1 MPKNKQKHKNRNAF
15 QKRKS
20 SASSALNTFRF
31 SRPVI
36 IIAAVSLLTLLAAAN
51 IQTTR
56 NLTAN
61 AQASV
66 LGDNED
72 KDEGKQKEEKKEES
86 KSGSSKEE
94 RIQEEQRDNRGS
106 SGSQKS
112 GSSNVFKTQSVSPKP
127 TSSNSLVPSSIEVS
141 PTDIDEVDNEDEDE
155 NEQETE
161 LVTADG
167 QKIKTK
173 VKNGVTTKIEIER
186 GELKLK
192 YKLEN
197 GRLVLKVE
205 NETGEELDIDE
216 NELQE
221 LEDETENELQ
231 QQGVAIAPVEGNTV
245 AVTKNQVA
253 AVTDFPLSIDVG
265 TNQLILTTPEGP
277 RVVTIL
283 PDQAVQNLL
292 ATGIINRVETQPTDS
307 TTQTQLGAFT
317 GVVKLEIRNNDIVYK
332 VNGVKTHR
340 MLGFIP
346 VNTDTT
352 AFVSANSGTVV
363 AQQRSVLANVVDF
376 LSP

>member
-1 MPKNKQKHKNRNAF
+1 MQKNKHKHRNRKAF

-20 SASSALNTFRF
+20 ADNSGLNRFRF
-31 SRPVI
+31 FHPVVI
-36 IIAAVSLLTLLAAAN
+36 ITAVSFLTLLALAN
-51 IQTTR
+51 IQTTQ

-61 AQASV
+61 VQGSV
-66 LGDNED
+66 LGKD
-72 KDEGKQKEEKKEES
+72 KNNDEGGSKEEKKEEE
-86 KSGSSKEE
+86 KKEE
-94 RIQEEQRDNRGS
+94 KKQEEQRENRGS
-106 SGSQKS
+106 
-112 GSSNVFKTQSVSPKP
+112 
-127 TSSNSLVPSSIEVS
+127 PSSTEVS
-141 PTDIDEVDNEDEDE
+141 PTDIDEVNNEDE
-155 NEQETE
+155 NEQKTE
-161 LVTADG
+161 LITADG

-173 VKNGVTTKIEIER
+173 VENGVTTKIEIRR

-192 YKLEN
+192 YKLED
-197 GRLVLKVE
+197 GRFVLKVE
-205 NETGEELDIDE
+205 NETGEEVDLDE

-221 LEDETENELQ
+221 LEDQTENELG

-253 AVTDFPLSIDVG
+253 ATTDFPLSIDVG
-265 TNQLILTTPEGP
+265 TNQLILTTPDGP
-277 RVVTIL
+277 RVVTVL

-292 ATGIINRVETQPTDS
+292 TTGIINRVEPQTAD
-307 TTQTQLGAFT
+307 TTVQTQLGAFT

-346 VNTDTT
+346 VNTGTT

-363 AQQRSVLANVVDF
+363 AQQRSLLANVVDF